1 MNRSVLLLSITL
13 VVAACSHVEPNPVQ
27 EYLVLAPAEPDV
39 QSNRRIQAF
48 IKLYDQLDDGSLD
61 KQIAEVYA
69 EKIYFND
76 TLVIIHDRQ
85 NLLKYLKHTQQQLD
99 SIKFEV
105 LGVHD
110 SGKDSYVRW
119 LMQTKFKAI
128 GQDIDIKSIGISHLR
143 FNADNKIIVHQDYWD
158 SMQGF
163 YQHLPIIG
171 GVLRWIKNGL
181 YN

>member
-13 VVAACSHVEPNPVQ
+13 IVAACSQIEPNPIQ
-27 EYLVLAPAEPDV
+27 DYLELAPAESNV
-39 QSNRRIQAF
+39 QSNKRIQAF
-48 IKLYDQLDDGSLD
+48 IKLYDQLDDGSID
-61 KQIAEVYA
+61 KQIAETYA

-76 TLVIIHDRQ
+76 TLVTIHDRQ

-128 GQDIDIKSIGISHLR
+128 GQAIDIQSIGISHLR
-143 FNADNKIIVHQDYWD
+143 FNADNKIILA
-158 SMQGF
+158 S
-163 YQHLPIIG
+163 
-171 GVLRWIKNGL
+171 GL
-181 YN
+181 LG

>member
-1 MNRSVLLLSITL
+1 MLNG
-13 VVAACSHVEPNPVQ
+13 CSQIEPNPIQ
-27 EYLVLAPAEPDV
+27 DFLELAPAVSTV
-39 QSNRRIQAF
+39 QSNTRIQAF
-48 IKLYDQLDDGSLD
+48 IKLYDQLDRGYID
-61 KQIAEVYA
+61 KQIADTYA

-76 TLVIIHDRQ
+76 TLVTIHDRQ

-119 LMQTKFKAI
+119 LMETRFRTM
-128 GQDIDIKSIGISHLR
+128 GQEYDIQSIGISHLR
-143 FNADNKIIVHQDYWD
+143 FNEENKIIVHQDYWD

-163 YQHLPIIG
+163 YQHLPVIG
-171 GVLRWIKNGL
+171 GILRWIKKNIAKI
-181 YN
+181 N